1 LLRSAKALGRCNQ
14 LSVPKEQD
22 VIDRIMYWCEFDQSV
37 GSALAS
43 KQQSDNRANNSDG
56 LSQSGRVGLDQGL
69 TRNYLKDTATIPQ
82 WGTQTMKTRVEK
94 LGPGSWVVF
103 VNGQRHHETFLTRSA
118 ARREA
123 GKQKEIDKIDN
134 ES

>member
-1 LLRSAKALGRCNQ
+1 
-14 LSVPKEQD
+14 
-22 VIDRIMYWCEFDQSV
+22 
-37 GSALAS
+37 
-43 KQQSDNRANNSDG
+43 
-56 LSQSGRVGLDQGL
+56 
-69 TRNYLKDTATIPQ
+69 
-82 WGTQTMKTRVEK
+82 MKTKVEK

-123 GKQKEIDKIDN
+123 SKQKETNKIDN